1 MLELLYPQD
10 FERYIET
17 LLKKPI
23 QFNHW
28 IGFLFYI
35 YVTVCALS

>member
-17 LLKKPI
+17 LLKSLFSLNAE
-23 QFNHW
+23 QA
-28 IGFLFYI
+28 FLLWRI
-35 YVTVCALS
+35 RL

>member
-28 IGFLFYI
+28 IGFFFYGE
-35 YVTVCALS
+35 